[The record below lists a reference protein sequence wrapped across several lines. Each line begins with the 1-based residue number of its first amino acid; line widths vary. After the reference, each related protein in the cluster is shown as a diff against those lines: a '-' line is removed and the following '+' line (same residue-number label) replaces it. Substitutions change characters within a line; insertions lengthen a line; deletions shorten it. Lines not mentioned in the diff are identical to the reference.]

1 MPQLGSGPTSDNQGS
16 GFYSKSDYVDL
27 VRYAK
32 ARGVTVIPE
41 INMPAH
47 ARAAVVSMEARYKRL
62 MAEGKEAEAN
72 QFRLTDPAD
81 TSNVTSVGSTTRCP
95 SSTHASRVL
104 PPSWP
109 R

>member
-16 GFYSKSDYVDL
+16 GFYSKADYIDL

-62 MAEGKEAEAN
+62 MSEVK
-72 QFRLTDPAD
+72 RPRP
-81 TSNVTSVGSTTRCP
+81 TSSV
-95 SSTHASRVL
+95 
-104 PPSWP
+104 
-109 R
+109 